1 MRKGPILIF
10 YTGKDNPMTGINK
23 TYKRQSAA
31 KRDSPDTIM
40 LVTDQALIR
49 LSEVVHHEGPAHT
62 PLVAPRASTRRFA
75 RRRAS
80 TRLFYDG
87 DFELDFNFEYL
98 RDGWLLDSVVLLEDG
113 EEVGRTTMG
122 VGAPYDWSYFCS
134 EPLIIGNMRDKSYV
148 TISKYQ
154 VEPLLFQR
162 NLKLQDDD
170 PQTTEDTTEAETE
183 ASAGSDAPAGPDAE
197 APGGSDAEP
206 QGAPQAEALEPPAVT
221 PAPAADAP
229 AAPAA
234 PAGGAKKGFTNTQSC
249 GTNFNCHIL
258 AGLFVAFLV
267 ISIASTGISVLF
279 DCKSNDR
286 MDDPNQKPLVIVAQ
300 L

>member
-1 MRKGPILIF
+1 MLDTDR
-10 YTGKDNPMTGINK
+10 
-23 TYKRQSAA
+23 TYKRPSPS
-31 KRDSPDTIM
+31 KRDTPPDTIM

-49 LSEVVHHEGPAHT
+49 LSEVVHHEGPTRTH
-62 PLVAPRASTRRFA
+62 LIEPRVSTRRFA

-80 TRLFYDG
+80 TRVFYDG

-134 EPLIIGNMRDKSYV
+134 EPLIIGNSRDKSYV
-148 TISKYQ
+148 TIAKYQ
-154 VEPLLFQR
+154 VEPLQVNSS
-162 NLKLQDDD
+162 NLRFD
-170 PQTTEDTTEAETE
+170 EEAVGGGD
-183 ASAGSDAPAGPDAE
+183 AGGGDADG
-197 APGGSDAEP
+197 GGSD
-206 QGAPQAEALEPPAVT
+206 
-221 PAPAADAP
+221 
-229 AAPAA
+229 
-234 PAGGAKKGFTNTQSC
+234 KKTFTNTQSC

-258 AGLFVAFLV
+258 AGLFVAFMV
-267 ISIASTGISVLF
+267 ITITFCGIAVLF

-286 MDDPNQKPLVIVAQ
+286 MDDPHQKPLVIVAQ